1 ALDVAQPTSATILD
15 ERPGVPR
22 RRRRRCSATNP
33 GFRQQRSPPD
43 MGLKGFTWVQNQFPK
58 PDTSAGHIA
67 VTAIP
72 GPKPVST
79 SAILVALLFCQ
90 GEAGG
95 QGLVSW
101 SPALRFCGSA
111 LHYGFVYVAVVDLSS
126 DAFAAALAGDFPGDR
141 YAPVTAA
148 PAGDVDTG
156 EQGLDLHGVHCDQ
169 RADPVHVGRDDAVGA
184 RRRQDVVADHRVK
197 PGAVA
202 HVGVGV
208 RVAQSLT
215 QADQQ
220 R

>member
-101 SPALRFCGSA
+101 SPALRLQVSA
-111 LHYGFVYVAVVDLSS
+111 APP
-126 DAFAAALAGDFPGDR
+126 ACQCPGDTPR
-141 YAPVTAA
+141 LRCLP
-148 PAGDVDTG
+148 
-156 EQGLDLHGVHCDQ
+156 C
-169 RADPVHVGRDDAVGA
+169 GA
-184 RRRQDVVADHRVK
+184 HARSPQPRRRSGDDH
-197 PGAVA
+197 P
-202 HVGVGV
+202 
-208 RVAQSLT
+208 
-215 QADQQ
+215 
-220 R
+220 

>member
-1 ALDVAQPTSATILD
+1 TPSSTSSSRRVPTAPASTSHGKPAPSTSSHLD
-15 ERPGVPR
+15 ERHHPRRAVPAFPR

-111 LHYGFVYVAVVDLSS
+111 LHHGFVYVAVVDLDS
-126 DAFAAALAGDFPGDR
+126 D
-141 YAPVTAA
+141 
-148 PAGDVDTG
+148 
-156 EQGLDLHGVHCDQ
+156 
-169 RADPVHVGRDDAVGA
+169 
-184 RRRQDVVADHRVK
+184 
-197 PGAVA
+197 
-202 HVGVGV
+202 
-208 RVAQSLT
+208 
-215 QADQQ
+215 
-220 R
+220 